1 MSRDRLRTAPAAAW
15 LLAAGLALPGAA
27 AAAGVPDTPPAT
39 AQARRACFSDAVR
52 VTGYVMPRRDAYLA
66 FPVEG
71 YRVAEVLA
79 QEGDAVTAGQELVR
93 LARVAPDD
101 PSAASA
107 ARLPANLAL
116 KAPEAGIVG
125 RSTAQVGA
133 LTGPQAEPLMRV
145 ITDRELDLMVQVPSL
160 YVTRVRQGATAR
172 IQTDAGASLRGEVR
186 VPATDVDPATQ
197 FGRAL
202 VSLPAGSGLRPGQFA
217 RALVDT
223 ASSCG
228 IAVPRSA
235 LLRRSDQTSVQ
246 VVARDGRVDTRRVTI
261 GFSSEDEV
269 EVRSGLAEGEAVVVN
284 AGATF

>member
-1 MSRDRLRTAPAAAW
+1 
-15 LLAAGLALPGAA
+15 
-27 AAAGVPDTPPAT
+27 
-39 AQARRACFSDAVR
+39 
-52 VTGYVMPRRDAYLA
+52 
-66 FPVEG
+66 
-71 YRVAEVLA
+71 
-79 QEGDAVTAGQELVR
+79 
-93 LARVAPDD
+93 
-101 PSAASA
+101 
-107 ARLPANLAL
+107 
-116 KAPEAGIVG
+116 
-125 RSTAQVGA
+125 
-133 LTGPQAEPLMRV
+133 MRV